1 MVAEMIAY
9 CGLDCL
15 SCRAY
20 KATMENNPEKLKET
34 AELWSVGE
42 SEKYR
47 PEDIPCEG
55 CFSDRLHKFC
65 LVCPVR
71 LCGRGDSVKNCAG
84 CGDYPC
90 GKLEKLWSSFATA
103 SGAVARAN
111 LDKLRASSHVTGQP
125 INKPHR
131 KEIT

>member
-1 MVAEMIAY
+1 MVGGMIAY

-20 KATMENNPEKLKET
+20 TAMKENNLEKLRET

-42 SEKYR
+42 NEKYR

-65 LVCPVR
+65 LECPVR
-71 LCGRGDSVKNCAG
+71 LCGREYGVKNCAG
-84 CGDYPC
+84 CG
-90 GKLEKLWSSFATA
+90 GLSMRQVREALEFLRYGLW
-103 SGAVARAN
+103 
-111 LDKLRASSHVTGQP
+111 
-125 INKPHR
+125 HR
-131 KEIT
+131 SKGEPRQTEG